1 MKKFYFLVMAL
12 FVLGLSTSAQNIN
25 GTVKG
30 ILQDSSSQALM
41 DATVSV
47 MRLQDSSLISF
58 TVSDKN
64 GSFEIKNIAAGNYN
78 LIASFSG
85 LKTVRKS

>member
-64 GSFEIKNIAAGNYN
+64 GSFEIKNIAAGNDK
-78 LIASFSG
+78 ITS
-85 LKTVRKS
+85 V